1 MAIEIWDFGALSR
14 LFAGMNVKDQDVI
27 AASYGLGTG
36 RELEKWL
43 RSLSY
48 LRNVAA
54 HHSRMWNVNVLEL
67 SPVPQFDQNW
77 QSLAN
82 ARPFMYF
89 CIMRFLLARISPNSS
104 WGERF
109 KALMAEFPEP
119 ANKAVTAADF
129 GLVAGWE
136 GWPLWA

>member
-1 MAIEIWDFGALSR
+1 
-14 LFAGMNVKDQDVI
+14 
-27 AASYGLGTG
+27 
-36 RELEKWL
+36 
-43 RSLSY
+43 
-48 LRNVAA
+48 
-54 HHSRMWNVNVLEL
+54 MWNVNVLEL